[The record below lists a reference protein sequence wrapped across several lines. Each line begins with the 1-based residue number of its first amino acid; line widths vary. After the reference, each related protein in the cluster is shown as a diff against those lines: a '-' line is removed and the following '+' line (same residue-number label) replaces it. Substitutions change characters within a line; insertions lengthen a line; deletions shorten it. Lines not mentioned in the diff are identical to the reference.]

1 MVSLKEIIKNIRDK
15 RGLKKATETGKQLTQ
30 AGVTP
35 TTPQT
40 TTGAYVTPSGE
51 VEVKRGGQVIST
63 SGGSSKTTTTPFTKT
78 TTPTTQTSSFTPTQQ
93 VITQQTQQQLLQRQ
107 VTQQPTT
114 VMTRYG
120 GVSTAYPTK
129 YQTLQRQV
137 TQQPTTVMTRYGGVS
152 TAYPTKYQTYIPS
165 TQYTYGQTKVDY
177 GKQIP
182 DTTAYLPGTIYSY
195 QVGEYKGVP
204 VYQTRVVQETGE
216 SRFATQEE
224 ARELS
229 PLTVEEGEG
238 PKTKI
243 GRFIGEKVGET
254 KKFLETEEGA
264 AQFIEKPI
272 EEWGSKGGKVRKVAS
287 EIITG
292 IIPTTKGEIIS
303 TVASFGLGSL
313 VGAGVRGGERA
324 ISLIGEQ
331 AARYAVPTYRGV
343 ITAGGVYTTG
353 RYISGISK
361 QVKET
366 GSFESVGEGFR
377 DLALFGKGFKTGTKF
392 TEKWTTPYT
401 KEVPLKDL
409 GQQFREGRYYEEA
422 VGKDEAG
429 RTLFKYTGLVER
441 KPIVQ
446 KVTTT
451 KLREEFPRFFKPL
464 KISGEPA
471 KYSLLETI
479 EPQVRGGKPFGVK
492 ETVEGRKYT
501 TIYEVGGK
509 SVPTD
514 LKQFNQLSRQEQLQW
529 KRIAERALNRKVNKQ
544 DVPRLL
550 NENIEKVNELVY
562 SVKLGRVKLT
572 KGKVEIKTPFE
583 EGFKGFKPTVEI
595 SQAASASKT
604 VKTPSGEFSI
614 SQTYT
619 GFTPKKTIKTTTV
632 EKLGVDDLK
641 DLGITEFKGGG
652 KKSSEQFLD
661 SLYQVQEQKVL
672 ELPKPKVKV
681 PKYTSKVIQEQVPE
695 QIPFMTGGKGLKVI
709 PYSSEMTYEVTELS
723 SSRLPSDSK
732 DSLVVST
739 GSLEVEKQID
749 KTFSSG
755 KNKSISLTKIDESL
769 KPIED
774 TKAGELFKP
783 REIFKVREVLKT
795 PQSIKQLQ
803 TPLTRQVFK
812 PRTKIVPKVK
822 ERIKP
827 FVLGK
832 NKPEK
837 LLKTKRKRKLGE
849 EEFLAI
855 TKRRGKEV
863 VVGIARTPREAE
875 MIAKK
880 DVLGRLSATV
890 KVKSTKGKQ
899 VQLTPSVLFRQ
910 SKTDPLSL
918 VQRPTARLSSLG
930 ERQEIKE
937 SRRRRFSLL

>member
-1 MVSLKEIIKNIRDK
+1 MVSLKEIIKNIRTK
-15 RGLKKATETGKQLTQ
+15 RGLKRATETGKQLAQ

-63 SGGSSKTTTTPFTKT
+63 SGGSSKTTTTPFTQT
-78 TTPTTQTSSFTPTQQ
+78 TTPTTQTSSFTQTTTPT
-93 VITQQTQQQLLQRQ
+93 TQQTQQQLLQRQ

-129 YQTLQRQV
+129 YQTYV
-137 TQQPTTVMTRYGGVS
+137 
-152 TAYPTKYQTYIPS
+152 PS
-165 TQYTYGQTKVDY
+165 TQYTYGQTKIDY

-343 ITAGGVYTTG
+343 ITAGGLYTTG
-353 RYISGISK
+353 RYVSGISK

-422 VGKDEAG
+422 VGK
-429 RTLFKYTGLVER
+429 
-441 KPIVQ
+441 
-446 KVTTT
+446 
-451 KLREEFPRFFKPL
+451 
-464 KISGEPA
+464 KIQD
-471 KYSLLETI
+471 KHY
-479 EPQVRGGKPFGVK
+479 
-492 ETVEGRKYT
+492 
-501 TIYEVGGK
+501 
-509 SVPTD
+509 
-514 LKQFNQLSRQEQLQW
+514 
-529 KRIAERALNRKVNKQ
+529 LN
-544 DVPRLL
+544 
-550 NENIEKVNELVY
+550 I
-562 SVKLGRVKLT
+562 
-572 KGKVEIKTPFE
+572 
-583 EGFKGFKPTVEI
+583 
-595 SQAASASKT
+595 
-604 VKTPSGEFSI
+604 
-614 SQTYT
+614 
-619 GFTPKKTIKTTTV
+619 
-632 EKLGVDDLK
+632 
-641 DLGITEFKGGG
+641 
-652 KKSSEQFLD
+652 LD
-661 SLYQVQEQKVL
+661 
-672 ELPKPKVKV
+672 
-681 PKYTSKVIQEQVPE
+681 
-695 QIPFMTGGKGLKVI
+695 
-709 PYSSEMTYEVTELS
+709 
-723 SSRLPSDSK
+723 
-732 DSLVVST
+732 
-739 GSLEVEKQID
+739 
-749 KTFSSG
+749 
-755 KNKSISLTKIDESL
+755 
-769 KPIED
+769 
-774 TKAGELFKP
+774 
-783 REIFKVREVLKT
+783 
-795 PQSIKQLQ
+795 
-803 TPLTRQVFK
+803 
-812 PRTKIVPKVK
+812 
-822 ERIKP
+822 
-827 FVLGK
+827 
-832 NKPEK
+832 
-837 LLKTKRKRKLGE
+837 
-849 EEFLAI
+849 
-855 TKRRGKEV
+855 
-863 VVGIARTPREAE
+863 
-875 MIAKK
+875 
-880 DVLGRLSATV
+880 
-890 KVKSTKGKQ
+890 
-899 VQLTPSVLFRQ
+899 
-910 SKTDPLSL
+910 
-918 VQRPTARLSSLG
+918 
-930 ERQEIKE
+930 
-937 SRRRRFSLL
+937 

>member
-63 SGGSSKTTTTPFTKT
+63 SSGSSKTTTTPFTQT
-78 TTPTTQTSSFTPTQQ
+78 TTQTSSFTPTQQ
-93 VITQQTQQQLLQRQ
+93 VITQQTQQQLL
-107 VTQQPTT
+107 
-114 VMTRYG
+114 
-120 GVSTAYPTK
+120 K
-129 YQTLQRQV
+129 RQV

-182 DTTAYLPGTIYSY
+182 DKTAYLPGTIYSY

-229 PLTVEEGEG
+229 PLTAEEGEG

-243 GRFIGEKVGET
+243 GRFIGEEVGET

-272 EEWGSKGGKVRKVAS
+272 KEWGEKGGKGRKVVS

-343 ITAGGVYTTG
+343 ITAGGLYTTG
-353 RYISGISK
+353 RYVSGISK

-401 KEVPLKDL
+401 KEIPIKDL
-409 GQQFREGRYYEEA
+409 GKQFKEGRYYEKE
-422 VGKDEAG
+422 VGITDTGQK
-429 RTLFKYTGLVER
+429 LFRYTGVVER
-441 KPIVQ
+441 KPPVIR
-446 KVTTT
+446 VTTT
-451 KLREEFPRFFKPL
+451 KLRETFPKKFKPL
-464 KISGEPA
+464 KISGGKAE
-471 KYSLLETI
+471 YSLLETI
-479 EPQVRGGKPFGVK
+479 EPQVRGGKSFGVK

-529 KRIAERALNRKVNKQ
+529 KRIAERALNRKVNKE

-562 SVKLGRVKLT
+562 SIKLGRVKLT
-572 KGKVEIKTPFE
+572 DKTLEIKTPFE

-595 SQAASASKT
+595 SQAASASKKIT
-604 VKTPSGEFSI
+604 TPSGEFSI

-632 EKLGVDDLK
+632 EKLGIDDLK

-672 ELPKPKVKV
+672 ELPKPNVKV
-681 PKYTSKVIQEQVPE
+681 PKYTGKVIQEQVPE
-695 QIPFMTGGKGLKVI
+695 QIPFMTGGKGLKII

-723 SSRLPSDSK
+723 SSRLPSVSDT
-732 DSLVVST
+732 SLSIST
-739 GSLEVEKQID
+739 GTLEIEKQID

-755 KNKSISLTKIDESL
+755 RSKSIQLTKIDESL
-769 KPIED
+769 KPRED
-774 TKAGELFKP
+774 TKVRELIKP
-783 REIFKVREVLKT
+783 REILKVSEVLKT

-803 TPLTRQVFK
+803 IPLTRQVFK

-837 LLKTKRKRKLGE
+837 LLKTKRKRKVGE

-863 VVGIARTPREAE
+863 VVGIARTPKEAE

-899 VQLTPSVLFRQ
+899 VQLTPSLLFRQ

>member
-129 YQTLQRQV
+129 YQT
-137 TQQPTTVMTRYGGVS
+137 
-152 TAYPTKYQTYIPS
+152 YIPS

-243 GRFIGEKVGET
+243 GRFIGEEVGKT

-272 EEWGSKGGKVRKVAS
+272 KEWGEKGGKGRKVVS

-324 ISLIGEQ
+324 ISLVSGQ

-353 RYISGISK
+353 RYVSGISK

-392 TEKWTTPYT
+392 TEKWTSPYT
-401 KEVPLKDL
+401 KEIPIKDL
-409 GQQFREGRYYEEA
+409 GKQFKEGRYYEKE
-422 VGKDEAG
+422 VGITDTGQK
-429 RTLFKYTGLVER
+429 LFRYTGLVER
-441 KPIVQ
+441 KPPVI

-604 VKTPSGEFSI
+604 ITTPSGEFSI

-619 GFTPKKTIKTTTV
+619 GFTPKKVIKTTTV

-641 DLGITEFKGGG
+641 DLGITEFRGGG
-652 KKSSEQFLD
+652 KKSSEQFLN
-661 SLYQVQEQKVL
+661 SLYQVQEQKIL
-672 ELPKPKVKV
+672 ELPKPVVKV
-681 PKYTSKVIQEQVPE
+681 PKYTGRVIQEQVPE
-695 QIPFMTGGKGLKVI
+695 QIPFMTGGKGLKII
-709 PYSSEMTYEVTELS
+709 PYSSEMTYEVTEFG
-723 SSRLPSDSK
+723 SSRLPSVSDT
-732 DSLVVST
+732 SLSIST
-739 GSLEVEKQID
+739 GTLQLEKQID

-755 KNKSISLTKIDESL
+755 KSKSIQLTKIDESL

>member
-1 MVSLKEIIKNIRDK
+1 M
-15 RGLKKATETGKQLTQ
+15 
-30 AGVTP
+30 
-35 TTPQT
+35 
-40 TTGAYVTPSGE
+40 
-51 VEVKRGGQVIST
+51 
-63 SGGSSKTTTTPFTKT
+63 
-78 TTPTTQTSSFTPTQQ
+78 
-93 VITQQTQQQLLQRQ
+93 
-107 VTQQPTT
+107 
-114 VMTRYG
+114 
-120 GVSTAYPTK
+120 
-129 YQTLQRQV
+129 
-137 TQQPTTVMTRYGGVS
+137 
-152 TAYPTKYQTYIPS
+152 
-165 TQYTYGQTKVDY
+165 
-177 GKQIP
+177 
-182 DTTAYLPGTIYSY
+182 
-195 QVGEYKGVP
+195 
-204 VYQTRVVQETGE
+204 
-216 SRFATQEE
+216 
-224 ARELS
+224 
-229 PLTVEEGEG
+229 
-238 PKTKI
+238 
-243 GRFIGEKVGET
+243 
-254 KKFLETEEGA
+254 
-264 AQFIEKPI
+264 
-272 EEWGSKGGKVRKVAS
+272 
-287 EIITG
+287 
-292 IIPTTKGEIIS
+292 
-303 TVASFGLGSL
+303 
-313 VGAGVRGGERA
+313 GAGVRGGERA

-343 ITAGGVYTTG
+343 ITAGGLYTTG
-353 RYISGISK
+353 RYVSGISK

-401 KEVPLKDL
+401 KEIPIKDL
-409 GQQFREGRYYEEA
+409 GTQFKEGRYYEKE
-422 VGKDEAG
+422 VGITDTGQK
-429 RTLFKYTGLVER
+429 LFRYIGVVER
-441 KPIVQ
+441 KPPVIR
-446 KVTTT
+446 VTTT
-451 KLREEFPRFFKPL
+451 KLRETFPKIFKPL
-464 KISGEPA
+464 KISGEPS
-471 KYSLLETI
+471 KFSLLETI
-479 EPQVRGGKPFGVK
+479 EPQVRGSKNSFGVK

-572 KGKVEIKTPFE
+572 DKTLEIKTPFE

-604 VKTPSGEFSI
+604 VKTPSGEYSI

-619 GFTPKKTIKTTTV
+619 GFTPKKVIKTTTV

-672 ELPKPKVKV
+672 ELPKPNVKV
-681 PKYTSKVIQEQVPE
+681 PKYTGKVIQEQVPE

-709 PYSSEMTYEVTELS
+709 PYSSEMTYEVTELG
-723 SSRLPSDSK
+723 SSRLPSVSDT
-732 DSLVVST
+732 SLSIST
-739 GSLEVEKQID
+739 GTLEIEKQID

-755 KNKSISLTKIDESL
+755 RSKSIQLTKIDESL
-769 KPIED
+769 KPRED
-774 TKAGELFKP
+774 TKARELFKP
-783 REIFKVREVLKT
+783 REILKVSEVLKT

-803 TPLTRQVFK
+803 IPLTRQVFK

-899 VQLTPSVLFRQ
+899 V
-910 SKTDPLSL
+910 
-918 VQRPTARLSSLG
+918 
-930 ERQEIKE
+930 
-937 SRRRRFSLL
+937 

>member
-15 RGLKKATETGKQLTQ
+15 RGLKKATETGKQLAQ

-63 SGGSSKTTTTPFTKT
+63 SGGSSKTTTTPFTQT
-78 TTPTTQTSSFTPTQQ
+78 TTQTSSFTPTQQ
-93 VITQQTQQQLLQRQ
+93 VITQQTQQQL
-107 VTQQPTT
+107 
-114 VMTRYG
+114 
-120 GVSTAYPTK
+120 
-129 YQTLQRQV
+129 LQRQV

-229 PLTVEEGEG
+229 PLTAEEGEG

-243 GRFIGEKVGET
+243 GRFIGEEVGET

-272 EEWGSKGGKVRKVAS
+272 KEWGEKGGKGRKVVS

-343 ITAGGVYTTG
+343 ITAGGLYTTG
-353 RYISGISK
+353 RYVSGISK

-401 KEVPLKDL
+401 KEIPIKDL
-409 GQQFREGRYYEEA
+409 GKQFKEGRYYEKE
-422 VGKDEAG
+422 VGITDTGQK
-429 RTLFKYTGLVER
+429 LFRYTGVVER
-441 KPIVQ
+441 KPPVIR
-446 KVTTT
+446 VTTT
-451 KLREEFPRFFKPL
+451 KLRETFPKKFKPL
-464 KISGEPA
+464 KISGGKAE
-471 KYSLLETI
+471 YSLLETV

-529 KRIAERALNRKVNKQ
+529 KRIAETALKRKVNKE

-562 SVKLGRVKLT
+562 SIKLGRVKLT
-572 KGKVEIKTPFE
+572 DKTLEIKTPFE

-595 SQAASASKT
+595 SQAASASKKIT
-604 VKTPSGEFSI
+604 TPSGEFSI

-619 GFTPKKTIKTTTV
+619 GFTPKKVIKTTTV

-641 DLGITEFKGGG
+641 DLGIKEFKGGG
-652 KKSSEQFLD
+652 KKSSEQFLNN
-661 SLYQVQEQKVL
+661 LYQVQEQKVL
-672 ELPKPKVKV
+672 ELPKPVVKV
-681 PKYTSKVIQEQVPE
+681 PKYTGKVIQEQVPE
-695 QIPFMTGGKGLKVI
+695 QIPFMTGGKGLKII

-723 SSRLPSDSK
+723 SSRLPSVSDT
-732 DSLVVST
+732 SLSIST
-739 GSLEVEKQID
+739 GTLQLEKQID

-755 KNKSISLTKIDESL
+755 RSKSIQLTKIDESL
-769 KPIED
+769 KPIEED
-774 TKAGELFKP
+774 TKVRELIKP
-783 REIFKVREVLKT
+783 REILKVSEVLKT

-803 TPLTRQVFK
+803 IPLTRQVFK

-837 LLKTKRKRKLGE
+837 LLKTKRKRKVGE
-849 EEFLAI
+849 EQFLAI

-863 VVGIARTPREAE
+863 VVGIARTPKEAE

-899 VQLTPSVLFRQ
+899 IQLTPTTLFRQ

-930 ERQEIKE
+930 ERIEIKE
-937 SRRRRFSLL
+937 SRSKRRFSLL

>member
-1 MVSLKEIIKNIRDK
+1 MVSLKEIIKNIRGK

-78 TTPTTQTSSFTPTQQ
+78 TTTTPFTKTTTPTTQTSSFTPTQQ
-93 VITQQTQQQLLQRQ
+93 VITQQTQQQL
-107 VTQQPTT
+107 
-114 VMTRYG
+114 
-120 GVSTAYPTK
+120 
-129 YQTLQRQV
+129 LQRQV

-229 PLTVEEGEG
+229 PLTVEKGEG

-243 GRFIGEKVGET
+243 GRFIGEEVGKT

-272 EEWGSKGGKVRKVAS
+272 KEWGEKGGKGRKVVS

-343 ITAGGVYTTG
+343 ITAGGLYTTG
-353 RYISGISK
+353 RYVSGISK

-401 KEVPLKDL
+401 KEIPIDSGK
-409 GQQFREGRYYEEA
+409 QFKEGIYYEEE
-422 VGKDEAG
+422 VGITDTGQK
-429 RTLFKYTGLVER
+429 LFRYTGVVER
-441 KPIVQ
+441 KPPVIR
-446 KVTTT
+446 VTTT
-451 KLREEFPRFFKPL
+451 KLRETFPKIFKPL
-464 KISGEPA
+464 KISGGKAE
-471 KYSLLETI
+471 YSLLETVK
-479 EPQVRGGKPFGVK
+479 PQVRGGKPFLVK

-501 TIYEVGGK
+501 TIYVVGGK

-572 KGKVEIKTPFE
+572 KGKVEIKTPFV
-583 EGFKGFKPTVEI
+583 EGFKGFKPKVEI

-604 VKTPSGEFSI
+604 IKTPSGEYSI

-632 EKLGVDDLK
+632 EKLGVEDLK

-652 KKSSEQFLD
+652 KKSSEQSLD
-661 SLYQVQEQKVL
+661 SLYQVQEQKVS
-672 ELPKPKVKV
+672 ELPKPVVKVPKELPKPVVKV
-681 PKYTSKVIQEQVPE
+681 PKYKGKVIQEQVPE

-723 SSRLPSDSK
+723 SSRLPSVPDT
-732 DSLVVST
+732 SLSIST
-739 GSLEVEKQID
+739 GTLQLEKQID

-755 KNKSISLTKIDESL
+755 RSKSIQLTKIDESL

-774 TKAGELFKP
+774 TKVRELIKP
-783 REIFKVREVLKT
+783 REILKVSEVLKT

-803 TPLTRQVFK
+803 IPLTRQVFK

-863 VVGIARTPREAE
+863 VVGIARTPKEAE

-899 VQLTPSVLFRQ
+899 VQLTPSVLFIQ

>member
-15 RGLKKATETGKQLTQ
+15 RGLKKAIETGNELAQ

-63 SGGSSKTTTTPFTKT
+63 SSGSSKTTTTPFTQT
-78 TTPTTQTSSFTPTQQ
+78 TTQTSSFTPTQQ

-129 YQTLQRQV
+129 YQT
-137 TQQPTTVMTRYGGVS
+137 
-152 TAYPTKYQTYIPS
+152 YIPS

-182 DTTAYLPGTIYSY
+182 DKTAYLPGTIYSY

-216 SRFATQEE
+216 SRFATKEE

-243 GRFIGEKVGET
+243 GRFIGEEVGET

-272 EEWGSKGGKVRKVAS
+272 QEWGEKGGKGRKVVS

-313 VGAGVRGGERA
+313 MGAGVRGGERA
-324 ISLIGEQ
+324 VSLIGER
-331 AARYAVPTYRGV
+331 AARYTVPIYRGV

-401 KEVPLKDL
+401 KEIPLKDL
-409 GQQFREGRYYEEA
+409 GKQFREGRYYEEA
-422 VGKDEAG
+422 VGKTDTG
-429 RTLFKYTGLVER
+429 QTLYKYTGLVER
-441 KPIVQ
+441 KPITT
-446 KVTTT
+446 KITTT
-451 KLREEFPRFFKPL
+451 KLREKFPRFFKPL

-471 KYSLLETI
+471 KFSVLETI
-479 EPQVRGGKPFGVK
+479 EPQVRGGKSFGVK
-492 ETVEGRKYT
+492 ETVEGRKYA

-529 KRIAERALNRKVNKQ
+529 KRIAERALNRKVNKE

-550 NENIEKVNELVY
+550 NENIEKVNELIY

-572 KGKVEIKTPFE
+572 DKTLEIKTPFE

-595 SQAASASKT
+595 SQAVSASKT
-604 VKTPSGEFSI
+604 IKTPSGEFSI

-632 EKLGVDDLK
+632 EKLGVEDLK
-641 DLGITEFKGGG
+641 DLGVTEFKGGG
-652 KKSSEQFLD
+652 KKSSEQFLNN
-661 SLYQVQEQKVL
+661 LYQVQEQKVL
-672 ELPKPKVKV
+672 ELPKPNVKV
-681 PKYTSKVIQEQVPE
+681 PKYTGRVIQEQVPE
-695 QIPFMTGGKGLKVI
+695 QIPFMTGGKGLKII
-709 PYSSEMTYEVTELS
+709 PYSSEMTDEVTELG
-723 SSRLPSDSK
+723 SSRLPSVSDT
-732 DSLVVST
+732 SLSIST
-739 GSLEVEKQID
+739 GTLEIEKQID

-755 KNKSISLTKIDESL
+755 RSKSIQLTKIDESL
-769 KPIED
+769 KPRED
-774 TKAGELFKP
+774 TKVRELIKP
-783 REIFKVREVLKT
+783 REILKVSEVLKT

-803 TPLTRQVFK
+803 IPLTRQVFK

-849 EEFLAI
+849 EQFLAI

-863 VVGIARTPREAE
+863 VVGIARTPKEAE

-899 VQLTPSVLFRQ
+899 VQLTPSLLFRQ